1 MLLGAHEAEIR
12 RYLVE
17 HGYNSDIKFA
27 YCRKG
32 QQLKVMKICN
42 LVATQTLPLLYL
54 NDFFTNLQYPTLINT
69 CRGEG
74 EISKKLCPEPGY
86 EAKKTC
92 ITAKISIGVL
102 EMVVNIVM
110 NIQPLFY
117 FAEPTEN
124 LADVPDDQIV
134 ETIETSDG
142 PVASTVEHVHEIAK
156 DVSKSLSLSLP
167 PSLPLSLLLFF
178 SPSLTP
184 MSLCL
189 KINYS
194 VHLSTSLFFLGV
206 SLCSLPAC
214 RGFDSSRGRLT
225 DPNSFTAQPQAR
237 VQDQAA
243 PYWTIWPSGK

>member
-1 MLLGAHEAEIR
+1 MII
-12 RYLVE
+12 
-17 HGYNSDIKFA
+17 NI
-27 YCRKG
+27 
-32 QQLKVMKICN
+32 IIII
-42 LVATQTLPLLYL
+42 L
-54 NDFFTNLQYPTLINT
+54 N
-69 CRGEG
+69 
-74 EISKKLCPEPGY
+74 
-86 EAKKTC
+86 
-92 ITAKISIGVL
+92 
-102 EMVVNIVM
+102 M
-110 NIQPLFY
+110 QPLFY
-117 FAEPTEN
+117 IAEPTEN

-156 DVSKSLSLSLP
+156 DVSKSLSLSLSSSSSLP
-167 PSLPLSLLLFF
+167 LPLSLLLFF

-243 PYWTIWPSGK
+243 PYWTVWPSGK